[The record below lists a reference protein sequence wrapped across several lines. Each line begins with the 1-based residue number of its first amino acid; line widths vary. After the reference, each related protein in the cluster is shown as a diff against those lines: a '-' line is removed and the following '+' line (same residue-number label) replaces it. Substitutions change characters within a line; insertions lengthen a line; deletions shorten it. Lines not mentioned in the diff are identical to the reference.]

1 MFISSGPK
9 MFAARG
15 MTRQIVGCA
24 KGLTAESSMGSIRLA
39 QYQARW
45 MPEAAVRLEAPTGSQ
60 HSSRLEYIEC
70 LRYDDY

>member
-1 MFISSGPK
+1 MFISSEPK

-15 MTRQIVGCA
+15 MTRQIVGCV
-24 KGLTAESSMGSIRLA
+24 KGLPAESSMGSIRLA

-45 MPEAAVRLEAPTGSQ
+45 MPRPQSGLRLLQDHSIAAELEC
-60 HSSRLEYIEC
+60 IEC